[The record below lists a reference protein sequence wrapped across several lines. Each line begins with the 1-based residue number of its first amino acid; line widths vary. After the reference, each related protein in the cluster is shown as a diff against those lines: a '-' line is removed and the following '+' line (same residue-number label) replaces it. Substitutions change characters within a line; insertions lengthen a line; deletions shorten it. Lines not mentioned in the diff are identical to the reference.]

1 MRRLQAGFS
10 LTPSWPGFHFLP
22 EAASPTVMGVD
33 KQVDIAAIVVPGA
46 TTNLRGGGESRRRGG
61 EGIREKDTL
70 ELRLTDRNH

>member
-1 MRRLQAGFS
+1 
-10 LTPSWPGFHFLP
+10 
-22 EAASPTVMGVD
+22 MGVD

>member
-46 TTNLRGGGESRRRGG
+46 TTNLRGGGRVGG
-61 EGIREKDTL
+61 EGERGYERKIL
-70 ELRLTDRNH
+70 